1 MKIPEVRTDGI
12 FFDKE
17 GSSDNLA
24 DFMQYADYIHESGG
38 IVFINPGY
46 NYPAVIKYL
55 DSGAVDV
62 ANIYESGL
70 KRLFQMSVP
79 AGVTPEKLSAIV
91 KGVNKD
97 VDLQKAISQ
106 VAEKDV
112 GNIYVTSRS
121 YTDLPPY
128 FDKEVRIV
136 ANFTP

>member
-1 MKIPEVRTDGI
+1 
-12 FFDKE
+12 
-17 GSSDNLA
+17 
-24 DFMQYADYIHESGG
+24 MQYSDYIHLLSG

-46 NYPAVIKYL
+46 NYPPVIKYL

-79 AGVTPEKLSAIV
+79 AGVAPEKLSAIV

-106 VAEKDV
+106 VAEKGV

-121 YTDLPPY
+121 YIDLPPY
-128 FDKEVRIV
+128 FDKEVRICSDTAV
-136 ANFTP
+136 Q